1 MTITTKII
9 RKGNT
14 GYRKVY
20 FSTRRLK
27 EGTNCERRKF
37 SDKYNKRWNE
47 LQKQH
52 ETEEQEKFEWFLK
65 VKLPHK
71 K

>member
-20 FSTRRLK
+20 ISTRMLK
-27 EGTNCERRKF
+27 KGKNDARRKF
-37 SDKYNKRWNE
+37 SNKHDKRRN
-47 LQKQH
+47 
-52 ETEEQEKFEWFLK
+52 
-65 VKLPHK
+65 VKILY
-71 K
+71 

>member
-20 FSTRRLK
+20 LSTMGLK
-27 EGTNCERRKF
+27 EGKNCERKKF
-37 SDKYNKRWNE
+37 SDKYDKR
-47 LQKQH
+47 
-52 ETEEQEKFEWFLK
+52 
-65 VKLPHK
+65 
-71 K
+71 

>member
-20 FSTRRLK
+20 FSTRTLK
-27 EGTNCERRKF
+27 KGKNDARRKF
-37 SDKYNKRWNE
+37 SNKYDKRWNAKI
-47 LQKQH
+47 LY
-52 ETEEQEKFEWFLK
+52 
-65 VKLPHK
+65 
-71 K
+71 

>member
-20 FSTRRLK
+20 FSTKRLK
-27 EGTNCERRKF
+27 EGKKDARKKF
-37 SDKYNKRWNE
+37 PNKHDKR
-47 LQKQH
+47 
-52 ETEEQEKFEWFLK
+52 
-65 VKLPHK
+65 
-71 K
+71 

>member
-20 FSTRRLK
+20 LSTTMLK
-27 EGTNCERRKF
+27 KGRNDERRKF
-37 SDKYNKRWNE
+37 SNKHDNR
-47 LQKQH
+47 
-52 ETEEQEKFEWFLK
+52 
-65 VKLPHK
+65 
-71 K
+71 

>member
-14 GYRKVY
+14 GYRKIY

-27 EGTNCERRKF
+27 EGKNYARKNF
-37 SDKYNKRWNE
+37 SDKYDKR
-47 LQKQH
+47 
-52 ETEEQEKFEWFLK
+52 
-65 VKLPHK
+65 
-71 K
+71 

>member
-20 FSTRRLK
+20 FSTRRLN
-27 EGTNCERRKF
+27 EGKNYARRKI
-37 SDKYNKRWNE
+37 SDKYVKR
-47 LQKQH
+47 
-52 ETEEQEKFEWFLK
+52 
-65 VKLPHK
+65 
-71 K
+71 